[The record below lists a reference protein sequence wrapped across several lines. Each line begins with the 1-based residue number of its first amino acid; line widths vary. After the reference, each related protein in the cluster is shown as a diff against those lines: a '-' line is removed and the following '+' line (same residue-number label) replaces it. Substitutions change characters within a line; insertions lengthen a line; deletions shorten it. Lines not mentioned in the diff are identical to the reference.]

1 MNAPPGGKFI
11 FRDIKLFPGRM
22 ELCLSLTV
30 GLIGTAADVY
40 IIIWHVKRAVGRR
53 VAKNMHGPITP
64 LNCPP
69 KKSTS

>member
-40 IIIWHVKRAVGRR
+40 III
-53 VAKNMHGPITP
+53 
-64 LNCPP
+64 
-69 KKSTS
+69 